1 MFASTEIIGV
11 DKILTLTKFSSR
23 QNSRVDKN
31 LASTKFWRRRRRIS
45 ILFGSAESTA
55 ADFSQTSLMISYV
68 SQKVLIPSH
77 AVPKCGV
84 ASGCPAFMGGL
95 SPAPYRL
102 VVPASHAEKS
112 QILAPTK
119 YWCPTRFQDYTYFPQ
134 TIAVVPL
141 RELSATL
148 SFAQFA

>member
-1 MFASTEIIGV
+1 MPTKVICQQNIGV
-11 DKILTLTKFSSR
+11 DKILALTKYLGR
-23 QNSRVDKN
+23 QNVG
-31 LASTKFWRRRRRIS
+31 RRRRIS
-45 ILFGSAESTA
+45 LLFGSAESTA

-119 YWCPTRFQDYTYFPQ
+119 YWCPTRFQDFTYFRQ

-141 RELSATL
+141 TELSTTL
-148 SFAQFA
+148 SFAQFS